1 MDIFMDVFLSNYI
14 LLFFLNISCLFW
26 ESYPMKY
33 LHGVITEKNLCSI
46 QLHIFFQQNF
56 RRKLRYN
63 FIYMNW
69 IHIYSINFLVSLDFF
84 VKNDIILI
92 GI

>member
-1 MDIFMDVFLSNYI
+1 M
-14 LLFFLNISCLFW
+14 
-26 ESYPMKY
+26 
-33 LHGVITEKNLCSI
+33 

-69 IHIYSINFLVSLDFF
+69 IHIYSINFLIPLDFF
-84 VKNDIILI
+84 AKNDIIPI

>member
-1 MDIFMDVFLSNYI
+1 
-14 LLFFLNISCLFW
+14 
-26 ESYPMKY
+26 MKY
-33 LHGVITEKNLCSI
+33 LYGTIAEKNLCSM

-56 RRKLRYN
+56 RRKLRDN

-69 IHIYSINFLVSLDFF
+69 IHIYSINFLIPLDFF
-84 VKNDIILI
+84 AKNDIIPI

>member
-1 MDIFMDVFLSNYI
+1 
-14 LLFFLNISCLFW
+14 
-26 ESYPMKY
+26 MKY
-33 LHGVITEKNLCSI
+33 LYGTIAEKNLCFM

-69 IHIYSINFLVSLDFF
+69 IHIYSINFLIPLDFF
-84 VKNDIILI
+84 AKNDIIPI